1 MFQPLSGIWTVFS
14 PPSSLFLDLDINLS
28 PSGDVVKSS
37 GEALNL
43 SLQIDA
49 SGETKVSWTKVKKQL
64 FKLQYK

>member
-1 MFQPLSGIWTVFS
+1 MFS

-64 FKLQYK
+64 F